1 MKTLL
6 RPYEG
11 TLPYLFVSYAHA
23 NDAAVL
29 EIISTLQARGFRVW
43 YDEGI
48 EAGSEWPESIASHL
62 ERAQLVL
69 AFLSPAYLRS
79 DNCRKE
85 MHYALTKKKPVIN
98 VYLEATELS
107 PGMEMQIGNL
117 FALMKYTY
125 PSEEY
130 FYDKLFS
137 AELLDADKFAGEPPE
152 LPDVPAPEPPRAKKE
167 KEKKPKAE
175 KPRREKPPKA
185 PKPARPKKKRRG
197 PAAAIIA
204 VVLVGCLIAA
214 GIVGHFTGL
223 LYRFTAKTVA
233 VQTLPDDTVAQFQ
246 NPLLEQ
252 AARDYAGKPAGE
264 LTVADLKGLTALY
277 VCGDRYWFAAP
288 QQGVDAAAAGVETAE
303 MTDPSGQSVTVRR
316 GDIRDLSDL
325 AYFPSLTVA
334 SVQFQSLTS
343 LESLPACGVEVF
355 DVSANRL
362 TSLTVASVQ
371 FQSLTS
377 LESLPACGV
386 EVFDVSANRLT
397 SLTGIEQLPKLTALT
412 ADGNAITDLTG
423 LGRCLNVR
431 KLSLNGANVS
441 DLSELRAL
449 TKLQDITLSHCTRR
463 ELLIPLH
470 KSSLTRVTLVDCDLR
485 GDFFHSFDRERAI
498 TSLTLIRC
506 ELDSTSGLEDFTGL
520 TELTV
525 RGVSGSLDWSALGS
539 LPLQTV
545 TADALQA
552 DAIAA
557 SGTTATV
564 KVAD

>member
-6 RPYEG
+6 HPYEG
-11 TLPYLFVSYAHA
+11 TLPYIFVSYAHRD
-23 NDAAVL
+23 DAAVL
-29 EIISTLQARGFRVW
+29 EIISTLQSRGFRVW

-85 MHYALTKKKPVIN
+85 MHYALTKRKPVIN
-98 VYLEATELS
+98 VYLERTELS

-137 AELLDADKFAGEPPE
+137 AELLDAAKFAGEAPE
-152 LPDVPAPEPPRAKKE
+152 LPDVPAPAPAPEKKE
-167 KEKKPKAE
+167 KEKKPRAK
-175 KPRREKPPKA
+175 REKQPKA
-185 PKPARPKKKRRG
+185 PKPAWPKKKRRG
-197 PAAAIIA
+197 LAAAIIA
-204 VVLVGCLIAA
+204 IVLVGCLIAA

-223 LYRFTAKTVA
+223 LYRFTARTVA
-233 VQTLPDDTVAQFQ
+233 VQTLADDTVAQFQ

-252 AARDYAGKPAGE
+252 AARDYAGKPTGE

-288 QQGVDAAAAGVETAE
+288 QQGVGAAAAGVETAK
-303 MTDPSGQSVTVRR
+303 MVDPSGQTVTVRR

-325 AYFPSLTVA
+325 AYFPSLTVVT
-334 SVQFQSLTS
+334 VQFQSLTS
-343 LESLPACGVEVF
+343 LESLPACGVEM
-355 DVSANRL
+355 
-362 TSLTVASVQ
+362 
-371 FQSLTS
+371 
-377 LESLPACGV
+377 
-386 EVFDVSANRLT
+386 FDVSANRLT

-431 KLSLNGANVS
+431 ALSLNGANVS

-449 TKLQDITLSHCTRR
+449 TKLQDVTLSHCTRR
-463 ELLIPLH
+463 ELRIVLH
-470 KSSLTRVTLVDCDLR
+470 KSSLTRLTLVGCDLR
-485 GDFFHSFDRERAI
+485 GEFFRSFDREQAL
-498 TSLTLIRC
+498 TALSLTDC
-506 ELDSTSGLEDFTGL
+506 ELDDLTGLDRFTGL

-525 RGVSGSLDWSALGS
+525 RGVSGSLDWSALGG

-545 TADALQA
+545 TTDALQA

-557 SGTTATV
+557 ATTAVVTV
-564 KVAD
+564 VD

>member
-11 TLPYLFVSYAHA
+11 TLPYLFVSYAHKD
-23 NDAAVL
+23 DAAVL
-29 EIISTLQARGFRVW
+29 EIISTLQSRGFRVW

-98 VYLEATELS
+98 VFLEQTELS

-137 AELLDADKFAGEPPE
+137 AELLDASKFAGDAPE
-152 LPDVPAPEPPRAKKE
+152 LPDVPAPAPGKKAKE
-167 KEKKPKAE
+167 K
-175 KPRREKPPKA
+175 KPRREKPEKPPRA
-185 PKPARPKKKRRG
+185 PKPARSKKKRRG
-197 PAAAIIA
+197 LAAAIIA
-204 VVLVGCLIAA
+204 IVLVGCLIAA

-223 LYRFTAKTVA
+223 LYRFTAKTVT
-233 VQTLPDDTVAQFQ
+233 VQTLADDTVAQFQ

-303 MTDPSGQSVTVRR
+303 AVDPSGQSVTVRR
-316 GDIRDLSDL
+316 GDLRDLSDL
-325 AYFPSLTVA
+325 AYFPSLTVV

-362 TSLTVASVQ
+362 TSLS
-371 FQSLTS
+371 
-377 LESLPACGV
+377 
-386 EVFDVSANRLT
+386 
-397 SLTGIEQLPKLTALT
+397 GIEQLPKLTALT

-449 TKLQDITLSHCTRR
+449 TKLQDVTLSHCTRR

-470 KSSLTRVTLVDCDLR
+470 KSSLTRLTLVNCDLR

-498 TSLTLIRC
+498 TSLSLTDC

-525 RGVSGSLDWSALGS
+525 RGVSGTLDWSALGG
-539 LPLQTV
+539 LPLQAV

-557 SGTTATV
+557 ATTAAVTV
-564 KVAD
+564 VD

>member
-11 TLPYLFVSYAHA
+11 TLPYLFVSYAHK

-29 EIISTLQARGFRVW
+29 EIISTLQSRGFRVW

-85 MHYALTKKKPVIN
+85 MHYALTKRKPVIN
-98 VYLEATELS
+98 VYLEQTELS

-137 AELLDADKFAGEPPE
+137 AELLDAGKFAGELPE
-152 LPDVPAPEPPRAKKE
+152 LPDAPAKKA
-167 KEKKPKAE
+167 KEKTPRGESPRRA
-175 KPRREKPPKA
+175 RREKPAKA
-185 PKPARPKKKRRG
+185 PKPARPKKRRRG
-197 PAAAIIA
+197 LAAAIIA

-223 LYRFTAKTVA
+223 LYRFTVKTVA
-233 VQTLPDDTVAQFQ
+233 VQTLADDTVAQFQ

-303 MTDPSGQSVTVRR
+303 MIDPSGQTVTVRR

-325 AYFPSLTVA
+325 AYFPSLTAV

-362 TSLTVASVQ
+362 TSLS
-371 FQSLTS
+371 
-377 LESLPACGV
+377 
-386 EVFDVSANRLT
+386 
-397 SLTGIEQLPKLTALT
+397 GIEQLPKLTALT
-412 ADGNAITDLTG
+412 ADGNAVTDLTG

-449 TKLQDITLSHCTRR
+449 TKLQDVTLSHCTRR
-463 ELLIPLH
+463 ELLIVLH
-470 KSSLTRVTLVDCDLR
+470 KSSLTHLTLVGCDLR
-485 GDFFHSFDRERAI
+485 GDFFRSFDRERAL
-498 TSLTLIRC
+498 TALSLTDC

-525 RGVSGSLDWSALGS
+525 RGVSGTLDWSALGS

-557 SGTTATV
+557 ATTVAVTV
-564 KVAD
+564 VD

>member
-11 TLPYLFVSYAHA
+11 TLPYLFVSYAHK

-29 EIISTLQARGFRVW
+29 EIISTLQSRGFRVW

-98 VYLEATELS
+98 VYLEQTELS

-137 AELLDADKFAGEPPE
+137 AELLDASNFAGEAPE
-152 LPDVPAPEPPRAKKE
+152 LPDVAAPAPGRMAVEQWPR
-167 KEKKPKAE
+167 
-175 KPRREKPPKA
+175 
-185 PKPARPKKKRRG
+185 
-197 PAAAIIA
+197 AAAIIA
-204 VVLVGCLIAA
+204 IVLAGCLIAA

-223 LYRFTAKTVA
+223 LYRFTVKTVA
-233 VQTLPDDTVAQFQ
+233 VQTLADDTVAQFQ

-325 AYFPSLTVA
+325 AYFPSLTVV
-334 SVQFQSLTS
+334 SVQFQWRTS

-362 TSLTVASVQ
+362 TSLS
-371 FQSLTS
+371 
-377 LESLPACGV
+377 
-386 EVFDVSANRLT
+386 
-397 SLTGIEQLPKLTALT
+397 GIERLPKLTALM

-485 GDFFHSFDRERAI
+485 GDFFRSFDRERAI

-557 SGTTATV
+557 STTAAVTV
-564 KVAD
+564 VD

>member
-11 TLPYLFVSYAHA
+11 TLPYLFVSYAHKD
-23 NDAAVL
+23 DAAVL
-29 EIISTLQARGFRVW
+29 EIISTLQSRGFRVW

-48 EAGSEWPESIASHL
+48 EAGSEWPECIASHL

-98 VYLEATELS
+98 VYLEQTELS

-137 AELLDADKFAGEPPE
+137 AELLDASKFAGDAPE
-152 LPDVPAPEPPRAKKE
+152 LPDVPAPAPGKKAKE
-167 KEKKPKAE
+167 K
-175 KPRREKPPKA
+175 KPRREKPEKPPRA
-185 PKPARPKKKRRG
+185 PKPARSKKKRRG
-197 PAAAIIA
+197 LAAAIIA

-223 LYRFTAKTVA
+223 LYRFTAKTVV
-233 VQTLPDDTVAQFQ
+233 VQTLADDTVAQFQ

-252 AARDYAGKPAGE
+252 AARDYAGKAEGE

-303 MTDPSGQSVTVRR
+303 AVDPSGQTVTVRR
-316 GDIRDLSDL
+316 GDLRDLSDL
-325 AYFPSLTVA
+325 AYFPSLTVV

-362 TSLTVASVQ
+362 TSLS
-371 FQSLTS
+371 
-377 LESLPACGV
+377 
-386 EVFDVSANRLT
+386 
-397 SLTGIEQLPKLTALT
+397 GIEQLPKLTALT
-412 ADGNAITDLTG
+412 ADGNAVTDLTG

-470 KSSLTRVTLVDCDLR
+470 KSSLTRLTLVNCDLR
-485 GDFFHSFDRERAI
+485 GDFFHSFDRERAL
-498 TSLTLIRC
+498 TALSLSDC

-525 RGVSGSLDWSALGS
+525 RGVSGTLDWSALGG

-557 SGTTATV
+557 ATTAAVTV
-564 KVAD
+564 VD

>member
-6 RPYEG
+6 HPYEG
-11 TLPYLFVSYAHA
+11 TLPYIFVSYAHK

-29 EIISTLQARGFRVW
+29 EIISTLQSRGFRVW

-85 MHYALTKKKPVIN
+85 MHYALTKRKPVIN
-98 VYLEATELS
+98 VYLEPTELS

-130 FYDKLFS
+130 FYNKLFS
-137 AELLDADKFAGEPPE
+137 AELLDAAKFAGEPPE
-152 LPDVPAPEPPRAKKE
+152 LPDAPAPAPEKKA
-167 KEKKPKAE
+167 KEKKS
-175 KPRREKPPKA
+175 RREKREKPAKA
-185 PKPARPKKKRRG
+185 PKSERPKKKRRG
-197 PAAAIIA
+197 LAAAIIA

-233 VQTLPDDTVAQFQ
+233 VQTLADDTVAAFQ

-252 AARDYAGKPAGE
+252 AARDYAGKPTGE

-303 MTDPSGQSVTVRR
+303 MVDPSGQSVTVRR

-325 AYFPSLTVA
+325 AYFPSLTVV

-362 TSLTVASVQ
+362 TSL
-371 FQSLTS
+371 L
-377 LESLPACGV
+377 
-386 EVFDVSANRLT
+386 
-397 SLTGIEQLPKLTALT
+397 GIEQLPKLTALT

-431 KLSLNGANVS
+431 ALSLNGANVS
-441 DLSELRAL
+441 ELSELRAL
-449 TKLQDITLSHCTRR
+449 TKLQDVTLSHCTRR
-463 ELLIPLH
+463 ELLIVLH
-470 KSSLTRVTLVDCDLR
+470 KSSLTHLTLVNCDLR
-485 GDFFHSFDRERAI
+485 GDFFRSFDRERAL
-498 TSLTLIRC
+498 TALSLTDC
-506 ELDSTSGLEDFTGL
+506 ELDDLSGLDRFTGL

-525 RGVSGSLDWSALGS
+525 RGVSGTFDWSALGS
-539 LPLQTV
+539 LPLQAV
-545 TADALQA
+545 TTDALQA

-557 SGTTATV
+557 ATAAAVTV
-564 KVAD
+564 VD

>member
-11 TLPYLFVSYAHA
+11 TLPYLFVSYAHKD
-23 NDAAVL
+23 DAAVL
-29 EIISTLQARGFRVW
+29 EIISTLQSRGFRVW

-69 AFLSPAYLRS
+69 AFLSPAYLCS

-98 VYLEATELS
+98 VFLEQTELS

-137 AELLDADKFAGEPPE
+137 AELLDASKFAGDAPE
-152 LPDVPAPEPPRAKKE
+152 LPDVPAPAPGKKAKE
-167 KEKKPKAE
+167 K
-175 KPRREKPPKA
+175 KPRREKPEKPPRA
-185 PKPARPKKKRRG
+185 PKPARSKKKRRG
-197 PAAAIIA
+197 LAAAIIA
-204 VVLVGCLIAA
+204 IVLVGCLIAA

-233 VQTLPDDTVAQFQ
+233 VQTLADDTVAQFQ

-252 AARDYAGKPAGE
+252 AARDYAGKAEGE

-303 MTDPSGQSVTVRR
+303 MTDPSGQTVTVRR

-325 AYFPSLTVA
+325 AYFPSLTVV

-362 TSLTVASVQ
+362 TSLS
-371 FQSLTS
+371 
-377 LESLPACGV
+377 
-386 EVFDVSANRLT
+386 
-397 SLTGIEQLPKLTALT
+397 GIEQLPKLTALT
-412 ADGNAITDLTG
+412 ADGNAVTDLTG

-449 TKLQDITLSHCTRR
+449 TKLQDVTLSHCTRR

-470 KSSLTRVTLVDCDLR
+470 KSSLTRLTLVNCDLR
-485 GDFFHSFDRERAI
+485 GDFFRSFDRERAL
-498 TSLTLIRC
+498 TALSLTDC

-525 RGVSGSLDWSALGS
+525 RGVSGTLDWSALGG
-539 LPLQTV
+539 LPLQAV

-557 SGTTATV
+557 ATTAAVTV
-564 KVAD
+564 VD

>member
-11 TLPYLFVSYAHA
+11 TLPYLFVSYAHK

-29 EIISTLQARGFRVW
+29 EIISTLQSRGFRVW

-98 VYLEATELS
+98 VYLEPTELS

-137 AELLDADKFAGEPPE
+137 AELLDAGKFAGE
-152 LPDVPAPEPPRAKKE
+152 
-167 KEKKPKAE
+167 
-175 KPRREKPPKA
+175 
-185 PKPARPKKKRRG
+185 
-197 PAAAIIA
+197 
-204 VVLVGCLIAA
+204 
-214 GIVGHFTGL
+214 
-223 LYRFTAKTVA
+223 
-233 VQTLPDDTVAQFQ
+233 
-246 NPLLEQ
+246 
-252 AARDYAGKPAGE
+252 PAGE

-303 MTDPSGQSVTVRR
+303 MIDPSGQTVTVRR

-325 AYFPSLTVA
+325 AYFPSLTAVL
-334 SVQFQSLTS
+334 VQFQSLTS

-362 TSLTVASVQ
+362 TSLS
-371 FQSLTS
+371 
-377 LESLPACGV
+377 
-386 EVFDVSANRLT
+386 
-397 SLTGIEQLPKLTALT
+397 GIEQLPKLTALT
-412 ADGNAITDLTG
+412 ADGNAVTDLTG

-449 TKLQDITLSHCTRR
+449 TKLQDVTLSHCTRR
-463 ELLIPLH
+463 ELLIVLH
-470 KSSLTRVTLVDCDLR
+470 KSSLTHLTLVGCDLR
-485 GDFFHSFDRERAI
+485 GDFFRSFDRERAL
-498 TSLTLIRC
+498 TSLSLTDC

-525 RGVSGSLDWSALGS
+525 RGVSGTFDWSALGG

-557 SGTTATV
+557 ATTVAVTV
-564 KVAD
+564 VD

>member
-6 RPYEG
+6 RPYGG
-11 TLPYLFVSYAHA
+11 TLPYLFVSYAHK

-29 EIISTLQARGFRVW
+29 EIISTLQSRGFRVW

-85 MHYALTKKKPVIN
+85 MHYALTKRKPVIN
-98 VYLEATELS
+98 VYLEPTELS

-117 FALMKYTY
+117 FALMK
-125 PSEEY
+125 
-130 FYDKLFS
+130 
-137 AELLDADKFAGEPPE
+137 
-152 LPDVPAPEPPRAKKE
+152 
-167 KEKKPKAE
+167 
-175 KPRREKPPKA
+175 
-185 PKPARPKKKRRG
+185 KKRG
-197 PAAAIIA
+197 IAAAIIA
-204 VVLVGCLIAA
+204 VVLVVCLIAA

-223 LYRFTAKTVA
+223 LYRFTVKTVA
-233 VQTLPDDTVAQFQ
+233 VQTLADDTVAQFQ

-264 LTVADLKGLTALY
+264 LTVADLKGLMALY

-303 MTDPSGQSVTVRR
+303 MIDPSGQTVTVRR

-325 AYFPSLTVA
+325 AYFPSLTAV

-362 TSLTVASVQ
+362 TSLS
-371 FQSLTS
+371 
-377 LESLPACGV
+377 
-386 EVFDVSANRLT
+386 
-397 SLTGIEQLPKLTALT
+397 GIEQLPKLTALT
-412 ADGNAITDLTG
+412 ADGNAVTDLTG

-449 TKLQDITLSHCTRR
+449 TKLQDVTLSHCTRR

-485 GDFFHSFDRERAI
+485 GDFFHSFDRERAL
-498 TSLTLIRC
+498 TALSLTDC

-525 RGVSGSLDWSALGS
+525 RGVSGTFDWSALGS

-545 TADALQA
+545 MADALQA

-557 SGTTATV
+557 ATTVAVTV
-564 KVAD
+564 VD

>member
-11 TLPYLFVSYAHA
+11 TLPYLFVSYAHK

-29 EIISTLQARGFRVW
+29 EIISTLQSRGFRVW

-69 AFLSPAYLRS
+69 AFLSPAYLCS

-85 MHYALTKKKPVIN
+85 MHYALTKRKPVIN
-98 VYLEATELS
+98 VYLEQTELS

-137 AELLDADKFAGEPPE
+137 AELLDAGKFAGEPPE
-152 LPDVPAPEPPRAKKE
+152 LPDAPAPAKKAKEKTPRA
-167 KEKKPKAE
+167 A
-175 KPRREKPPKA
+175 KPRRERHEKPPKA
-185 PKPARPKKKRRG
+185 PKPARPKKRRRG
-197 PAAAIIA
+197 LAAAIIA

-223 LYRFTAKTVA
+223 LYRFTVKTVA
-233 VQTLPDDTVAQFQ
+233 VQTLADDTVAQFQ

-303 MTDPSGQSVTVRR
+303 MIDPSGQTVTVRR

-325 AYFPSLTVA
+325 AYFPSLTAV

-362 TSLTVASVQ
+362 TNLS
-371 FQSLTS
+371 
-377 LESLPACGV
+377 
-386 EVFDVSANRLT
+386 
-397 SLTGIEQLPKLTALT
+397 GIEQLPKLTALT
-412 ADGNAITDLTG
+412 ADGNAVTDLTG

-449 TKLQDITLSHCTRR
+449 TKLQDVTLSHCTRR
-463 ELLIPLH
+463 ELLIVLH
-470 KSSLTRVTLVDCDLR
+470 KSSLTHLTLVGCDLR
-485 GDFFHSFDRERAI
+485 GDFFRSFDRERAL
-498 TSLTLIRC
+498 TALSLTDC

-525 RGVSGSLDWSALGS
+525 RGVSGTLDWSALGS

-557 SGTTATV
+557 ATTVAVTV
-564 KVAD
+564 VD

>member
-1 MKTLL
+1 MRTLL

-11 TLPYLFVSYAHA
+11 TQPYIFVSYAHK

-29 EIISTLQARGFRVW
+29 EIIGTLQSRGFRVW

-137 AELLDADKFAGEPPE
+137 AELLDAGKFAGEPPE
-152 LPDVPAPEPPRAKKE
+152 LPDAPAPAKKA
-167 KEKKPKAE
+167 KEKTPRGESPRRA
-175 KPRREKPPKA
+175 RREKPPKA
-185 PKPARPKKKRRG
+185 PKPARPKKRRRG
-197 PAAAIIA
+197 LAAAIIA

-223 LYRFTAKTVA
+223 LYRFTVKTVA
-233 VQTLPDDTVAQFQ
+233 VQTLADDTVAQFQ

-303 MTDPSGQSVTVRR
+303 MIDPSGQTVTVRR

-325 AYFPSLTVA
+325 AYFPSLTAV

-362 TSLTVASVQ
+362 TSLA
-371 FQSLTS
+371 
-377 LESLPACGV
+377 
-386 EVFDVSANRLT
+386 
-397 SLTGIEQLPKLTALT
+397 GIEQLPKLTALT
-412 ADGNAITDLTG
+412 ADGNAVTDLTG

-449 TKLQDITLSHCTRR
+449 TKLQDVTLSHCTRR

-485 GDFFHSFDRERAI
+485 GDFFHSFDRERAL
-498 TSLTLIRC
+498 TALSLTDC

-525 RGVSGSLDWSALGS
+525 RGVSGTLDWSALGS

-557 SGTTATV
+557 ATTVAVTV
-564 KVAD
+564 VD

>member
-1 MKTLL
+1 MRTLL

-11 TLPYLFVSYAHA
+11 TQPYIFVSYAHK

-29 EIISTLQARGFRVW
+29 EIIGALQSRGFRVW

-69 AFLSPAYLRS
+69 AFLSPAYLQS

-85 MHYALTKKKPVIN
+85 MHYALTKRKPVIN
-98 VYLEATELS
+98 VYLEPTELS

-137 AELLDADKFAGEPPE
+137 AELLDAGKFAGEPPE
-152 LPDVPAPEPPRAKKE
+152 LPDAPAPAKKA
-167 KEKKPKAE
+167 KEKTPRGESPRRA
-175 KPRREKPPKA
+175 RREKPPKA
-185 PKPARPKKKRRG
+185 PKPARPKKRRRG
-197 PAAAIIA
+197 LAAAIIA

-223 LYRFTAKTVA
+223 LYRFTARTVA
-233 VQTLPDDTVAQFQ
+233 VQTLPDDTVAAFQ

-252 AARDYAGKPAGE
+252 AARDYAGKPEGE

-288 QQGVDAAAAGVETAE
+288 QRSVEAAAAGIETAE
-303 MTDPSGQSVTVRR
+303 VVDPSGQTVTVQR
-316 GDIRDLSDL
+316 GDISDLSDL
-325 AYFPSLTVA
+325 AYFPSLRELA
-334 SVQFQSLTS
+334 LEFQSLTT
-343 LESLPACGVEVF
+343 LGSLPACGVEMF

-362 TSLTVASVQ
+362 TSLA
-371 FQSLTS
+371 
-377 LESLPACGV
+377 
-386 EVFDVSANRLT
+386 
-397 SLTGIEQLPKLTALT
+397 GIEQLPKLTALL
-412 ADGNAITDLTG
+412 ADGNAVTELTG

-431 KLSLNGANVS
+431 TLHLNGANVS

-506 ELDSTSGLEDFTGL
+506 ELDSTSGLDDFTGL
-520 TELTV
+520 TELTLC
-525 RGVSGSLDWSALGS
+525 GVSGALDWSALGS

-545 TADALQA
+545 TTDAMQA
-552 DAIAA
+552 DAIRS

-564 KVAD
+564 TVTD

>member
-11 TLPYLFVSYAHA
+11 TLPYLFVSYAHK

-29 EIISTLQARGFRVW
+29 EIIRTLQSRGFRVW

-98 VYLEATELS
+98 VYLEQTELS

-137 AELLDADKFAGEPPE
+137 AELLDAGKFAGEPPE
-152 LPDVPAPEPPRAKKE
+152 LPDAPAPAKKA
-167 KEKKPKAE
+167 KEKTPLGESPRRA
-175 KPRREKPPKA
+175 RREKPAKA

-197 PAAAIIA
+197 LAAAIIA
-204 VVLVGCLIAA
+204 IVLAGCLIAA

-223 LYRFTAKTVA
+223 LYRFTVKTVA
-233 VQTLPDDTVAQFQ
+233 VQTLADDTVAQFQ

-303 MTDPSGQSVTVRR
+303 MIDPSGQTVTVRR

-325 AYFPSLTVA
+325 AYFPSLTAV

-362 TSLTVASVQ
+362 TSLS
-371 FQSLTS
+371 
-377 LESLPACGV
+377 
-386 EVFDVSANRLT
+386 
-397 SLTGIEQLPKLTALT
+397 GIEQLPKLTALT
-412 ADGNAITDLTG
+412 ADGNAVTDLTG

-449 TKLQDITLSHCTRR
+449 TKLQDVTLSHCTRR
-463 ELLIPLH
+463 ELLIVLH
-470 KSSLTRVTLVDCDLR
+470 KSSLTHLTLVGCDLR
-485 GDFFHSFDRERAI
+485 GDFFRSFDRERA
-498 TSLTLIRC
+498 LTALLLTDC

-557 SGTTATV
+557 STTAAVTV
-564 KVAD
+564 VD

>member
-11 TLPYLFVSYAHA
+11 TLPYLFVSYAHK

-29 EIISTLQARGFRVW
+29 EIISTLQSRGFRVW

-85 MHYALTKKKPVIN
+85 MHYALTKRKPVIN
-98 VYLEATELS
+98 VYLEPTELS

-137 AELLDADKFAGEPPE
+137 AELLDAGKF
-152 LPDVPAPEPPRAKKE
+152 
-167 KEKKPKAE
+167 
-175 KPRREKPPKA
+175 
-185 PKPARPKKKRRG
+185 
-197 PAAAIIA
+197 
-204 VVLVGCLIAA
+204 
-214 GIVGHFTGL
+214 
-223 LYRFTAKTVA
+223 
-233 VQTLPDDTVAQFQ
+233 
-246 NPLLEQ
+246 
-252 AARDYAGKPAGE
+252 
-264 LTVADLKGLTALY
+264 
-277 VCGDRYWFAAP
+277 
-288 QQGVDAAAAGVETAE
+288 AGVETAE
-303 MTDPSGQSVTVRR
+303 MIDPSGQTVTVRR

-325 AYFPSLTVA
+325 AYFPSLTAV

-362 TSLTVASVQ
+362 TSLS
-371 FQSLTS
+371 
-377 LESLPACGV
+377 
-386 EVFDVSANRLT
+386 
-397 SLTGIEQLPKLTALT
+397 GIEQLPKLTALT
-412 ADGNAITDLTG
+412 ADGNAVTDLTG

-449 TKLQDITLSHCTRR
+449 TKLQDVTLSHCTRR

-485 GDFFHSFDRERAI
+485 GDFFHSFDRERAL
-498 TSLTLIRC
+498 TALSLTDC

-525 RGVSGSLDWSALGS
+525 RGVSGTLDWSALGS

-557 SGTTATV
+557 ATTVAVTV
-564 KVAD
+564 VD

>member
-11 TLPYLFVSYAHA
+11 TLPYLFVSYAHK

-29 EIISTLQARGFRVW
+29 EIISTLQSRGFRVW

-85 MHYALTKKKPVIN
+85 MHYALTKRKPVIN
-98 VYLEATELS
+98 VYLEQTELS

-137 AELLDADKFAGEPPE
+137 AELLDAGKFAGEPPE
-152 LPDVPAPEPPRAKKE
+152 LPDAPAPAKKE
-167 KEKKPKAE
+167 KEKTPRGESPRRA
-175 KPRREKPPKA
+175 RREKPAKA
-185 PKPARPKKKRRG
+185 PKPARPKKRRRG
-197 PAAAIIA
+197 LAAAIIA
-204 VVLVGCLIAA
+204 IVLVGCLIAA

-223 LYRFTAKTVA
+223 LYRFTVKTVA
-233 VQTLPDDTVAQFQ
+233 VQTLADDTVAQFQ

-252 AARDYAGKPAGE
+252 AARDYAGKSAGE

-303 MTDPSGQSVTVRR
+303 MIDPSGQTVTVRR

-325 AYFPSLTVA
+325 AYFPSLTAV

-362 TSLTVASVQ
+362 TSLS
-371 FQSLTS
+371 
-377 LESLPACGV
+377 
-386 EVFDVSANRLT
+386 
-397 SLTGIEQLPKLTALT
+397 GIEQLPKLTALT
-412 ADGNAITDLTG
+412 ADGNAVTDLTG

-449 TKLQDITLSHCTRR
+449 TKLQDVTLSHCTRR
-463 ELLIPLH
+463 ELLIVLH
-470 KSSLTRVTLVDCDLR
+470 KSSLTHLTLVGCDLR
-485 GDFFHSFDRERAI
+485 GDFFRSFDRERAI

-525 RGVSGSLDWSALGS
+525 RGVSGTLDWSALGS

-557 SGTTATV
+557 ATTVAVTV
-564 KVAD
+564 VD

>member
-11 TLPYLFVSYAHA
+11 TLPYLFVSYAHK

-29 EIISTLQARGFRVW
+29 EIISTLQSRGFRVW

-85 MHYALTKKKPVIN
+85 MHYALTKRKPVIN
-98 VYLEATELS
+98 VYLEQTELS

-137 AELLDADKFAGEPPE
+137 AELLDAGKFAGEPPE
-152 LPDVPAPEPPRAKKE
+152 LPDAPAPAKKA
-167 KEKKPKAE
+167 KEKTPRGESSRRA
-175 KPRREKPPKA
+175 RREKPAKA

-197 PAAAIIA
+197 LAAAIIA

-223 LYRFTAKTVA
+223 LYRFTVKTVA
-233 VQTLPDDTVAQFQ
+233 VQTLADDTVAQFQ

-264 LTVADLKGLTALY
+264 ITVADLKGLTALY

-303 MTDPSGQSVTVRR
+303 MIDPSGQTVTVRR

-325 AYFPSLTVA
+325 AYFPSLTAV

-362 TSLTVASVQ
+362 TSLS
-371 FQSLTS
+371 
-377 LESLPACGV
+377 
-386 EVFDVSANRLT
+386 
-397 SLTGIEQLPKLTALT
+397 GIEQLPKLTALT
-412 ADGNAITDLTG
+412 ADGNAVTDLTG

-449 TKLQDITLSHCTRR
+449 TKLQDVTLSHCTRR
-463 ELLIPLH
+463 ELLIVLH
-470 KSSLTRVTLVDCDLR
+470 KSSLTHLTLVGCDLR
-485 GDFFHSFDRERAI
+485 GDFFRSFDRERAL
-498 TSLTLIRC
+498 TALSLTDC

-525 RGVSGSLDWSALGS
+525 RGVSGTLDWSALGS
-539 LPLQTV
+539 LPLQTI

-557 SGTTATV
+557 ATTVAVTV
-564 KVAD
+564 VD

>member
-125 PSEEY
+125 PSEAY
-130 FYDKLFS
+130 FYDKLFE

-152 LPDVPAPEPPRAKKE
+152 LPDVPAPAPGKKAR
-167 KEKKPKAE
+167 EKKPRAE
-175 KPRREKPPKA
+175 KPRRAKREKPPKA
-185 PKPARPKKKRRG
+185 PKPERPKKKRRG
-197 PAAAIIA
+197 LAAAIIA
-204 VVLVGCLIAA
+204 VVLAGCLIAA

-233 VQTLPDDTVAQFQ
+233 VQTLPDDTVAAFQ

-252 AARDYAGKPAGE
+252 AAREYAGKPEGE

-288 QQGVDAAAAGVETAE
+288 QRSMEAAAAGIETAE
-303 MTDPSGQSVTVRR
+303 VVDPSGQTVTVQR
-316 GDIRDLSDL
+316 GDIRELSDL
-325 AYFPSLTVA
+325 AYFPSLREV
-334 SVQFQSLTS
+334 S
-343 LESLPACGVEVF
+343 LE
-355 DVSANRL
+355 
-362 TSLTVASVQ
+362 

-397 SLTGIEQLPKLTALT
+397 SLTGIEQLPKLTALL
-412 ADGNAITDLTG
+412 ADGNAVTDLTG
-423 LGRCLNVR
+423 LGRCLNV
-431 KLSLNGANVS
+431 
-441 DLSELRAL
+441 RAL

-506 ELDSTSGLEDFTGL
+506 ELDSTSGLDGFTGL
-520 TELTV
+520 TELTL
-525 RGVSGSLDWSALGS
+525 RGVSGALDWSALGS

-545 TADALQA
+545 TTDAMQA
-552 DAIAA
+552 DAVRA
-557 SGTTATV
+557 SGTTAAVTV
-564 KVAD
+564 TD

>member
-1 MKTLL
+1 MKTCL

-11 TLPYLFVSYAHA
+11 TQPYIFVSYAHK

-29 EIISTLQARGFRVW
+29 EIIGTLQSRGFRVW

-98 VYLEATELS
+98 VYLEQTELS

-125 PSEEY
+125 PSEAY

-137 AELLDADKFAGEPPE
+137 AELLDAEKFAGEAPE
-152 LPDVPAPEPPRAKKE
+152 LPPEAPAEPPRAKK
-167 KEKKPKAE
+167 KREKKSRAE
-175 KPRREKPPKA
+175 TPRRERPAKA
-185 PKPARPKKKRRG
+185 PKPERAKKKRG
-197 PAAAIIA
+197 IAAAIIA
-204 VVLVGCLIAA
+204 VVLAGCLIAA

-223 LYRFTAKTVA
+223 TYRFTAKTVT
-233 VQTLPDDTVAQFQ
+233 VQTLPDDTVAVFQ
-246 NPLLEQ
+246 SPLLEQ
-252 AARDYAGKPAGE
+252 AARDYAGKPEGE
-264 LTVADLKGLTALY
+264 LTVADLNGLTALY
-277 VCGDRYWFAAP
+277 VCGDRFWFSAP
-288 QQGVDAAAAGVETAE
+288 QQGVDTAAAGVEAAE
-303 MTDPSGQSVTVRR
+303 VIDPSGRSVTVRR
-316 GDIRDLSDL
+316 GAIRDLSDL
-325 AYFPSLTVA
+325 AYFPSLRELA
-334 SVQFQSLTS
+334 LEFQSLTT

-355 DVSANRL
+355 DIRANRL
-362 TSLTVASVQ
+362 TSLA
-371 FQSLTS
+371 
-377 LESLPACGV
+377 
-386 EVFDVSANRLT
+386 
-397 SLTGIEQLPKLTALT
+397 GIEQLPKLTALL
-412 ADGNAITDLTG
+412 ADGNAVTELTG

-431 KLSLNGANVS
+431 TLHLNGANVS

-485 GDFFHSFDRERAI
+485 GDFFRSFDRERAI

-506 ELDSTSGLEDFTGL
+506 ELDSTSGLDDFTGL
-520 TELTV
+520 TELTLC
-525 RGVSGSLDWSALGS
+525 GVSGAVDWSALGA

-545 TADALQA
+545 TTDAMQA
-552 DAIAA
+552 DAIRA

-564 KVAD
+564 TVTD